1 MSIKK
6 EIKEL
11 ELTLKTILSKKIFF
25 HEKYKLFDFK
35 RKEQEYYQK
44 EIVSGI
50 KKIKDSLGA
59 LPNYGKETLFTEKI
73 KNLFSS
79 IGVLKDINRID
90 EKTLESAVISLNK
103 MSELLEIVPEARDK
117 QDMDRIDRKEF
128 LELPKLP
135 KEIYEEVK
143 ASFDELVTCFNNRC
157 YRSSLILCG
166 KILEIAMHRKYF
178 ESTGKDL
185 LEKSPDIGLG
195 NLLAKMREKEILF
208 DPGLPQQI
216 HLINQLRVY
225 SVHKKAEIFQPSK
238 EQSQATI
245 LYTLDILKK
254 LFKTPE
260 KVSRPE

>member
-1 MSIKK
+1 MNIKK
-6 EIKEL
+6 EIREL
-11 ELTLKTILSKKIFF
+11 ELTLNTILSKKIFF

-35 RKEQEYYQK
+35 RKEQDYYQK
-44 EIVSGI
+44 EILLEI
-50 KKIKDSLGA
+50 KKVQDSLST
-59 LPNYGKETLFTEKI
+59 LPNYGKETLFTDKI
-73 KNLFSS
+73 KNLLSS
-79 IGVLKDINRID
+79 LEVLKDVNKINQ
-90 EKTLESAVISLNK
+90 KTLEEAILSLNK
-103 MSELLEIVPEARDK
+103 LSELLEIVPEAKEPEINRV
-117 QDMDRIDRKEF
+117 DRKDF

-135 KEIYEEVK
+135 KEIYDEVK
-143 ASFDELVTCFNNRC
+143 ANFDELVTCFNNKC

-195 NLLAKMREKEILF
+195 NLLAKMREKEIIF

-225 SVHKKAEIFQPSK
+225 SVHKKVESFQPSK
-238 EQSQATI
+238 EQAQATI

-254 LFKTPE
+254 LFK
-260 KVSRPE
+260 S

>member
-11 ELTLKTILSKKIFF
+11 EITLKTILSKKIFF

-44 EIVSGI
+44 EIGSGI
-50 KKIKDSLGA
+50 KRIKDMLST
-59 LPNYGKETLFTEKI
+59 LPNYGKETLFTDKI
-73 KNLFSS
+73 KSLLSNLE
-79 IGVLKDINRID
+79 IIADINKINQ
-90 EKTLESAVISLNK
+90 KSLEGAILSLNK
-103 MSELLEIVPEARDK
+103 LSELLEIIPGINNK
-117 QDMDRIDRKEF
+117 QDEKIDKKEI
-128 LELPKLP
+128 LELPKIP
-135 KEIYEEVK
+135 KEIYEEIK
-143 ASFDELVTCFNNRC
+143 ANFEELLICFYNKC

-178 ESTGKDL
+178 EATSRDL

-195 NLLAKMREKEILF
+195 NLLAKMREKNIIF

-225 SVHKKAEIFQPSK
+225 SVHKKIESFQPSK
-238 EQSQATI
+238 EQAQATI
-245 LYTLDILKK
+245 LYTIDILKK
-254 LFKTPE
+254 LFK
-260 KVSRPE
+260 

>member
-1 MSIKK
+1 MNIKK

-11 ELTLKTILSKKIFF
+11 EITLRTILSKKIFF

-44 EIVSGI
+44 EINSGI
-50 KKIKDSLGA
+50 KHVKDMLES
-59 LPNYGKETLFTEKI
+59 LPNYGKETLFTDKI
-73 KNLFSS
+73 KGLLSKLEA
-79 IGVLKDINRID
+79 LKDINKID
-90 EKTLESAVISLNK
+90 QRSLEEAILSLDK
-103 MSELLEIVPEARDK
+103 LSELLQVIPETKDK
-117 QDMDRIDRKEF
+117 KDERIDRKEI
-128 LELPKLP
+128 LELPKIP
-135 KEIYEEVK
+135 KEIYEELK
-143 ASFDELVTCFNNRC
+143 ANFDELLTCFNNKC

-195 NLLAKMREKEILF
+195 NLLAKMREKNIIF
-208 DPGLPQQI
+208 DPGIPQQI

-225 SVHKKAEIFQPSK
+225 SVHKKIESFQPSK
-238 EQSQATI
+238 EQAQATI

-254 LFKTPE
+254 LFK
-260 KVSRPE
+260 